1 MSLKKKEQE
10 LHSTILCRYYAQ
22 NVKVNLGHNFQIRK
36 KEGERRERERERD
49 VARIKFSEAWE

>member
-10 LHSTILCRYYAQ
+10 LHATILCRYYAQ

-36 KEGERRERERERD
+36 RGRERERERE
-49 VARIKFSEAWE
+49 REM

>member
-10 LHSTILCRYYAQ
+10 LHATILCRYYAQ

-36 KEGERRERERERD
+36 KRERERERERERRSKD
-49 VARIKFSEAWE
+49 KV

>member
-10 LHSTILCRYYAQ
+10 LHATILCRYYAQ

-36 KEGERRERERERD
+36 KRVREEREREYFRQD
-49 VARIKFSEAWE
+49 KV